1 VRDGQVGTVN
11 GGEAGEVAVPARH
24 IGVALS
30 GGGHRASLFGLGALL
45 YLVDAGKGSE
55 LATISSISG
64 GSITNGYAGMAT
76 DIGSVGPDRFW
87 AAMQPF
93 GRQVASAGTLFAS
106 PLTIAYLATGAAIVV
121 GAVVATALLTAAA
134 AWIVW
139 AIALLALGWLAQR
152 RSWVAARALDR
163 TLFERARLDAMNGDV
178 AHVICAADLQTAE
191 HVYFSDRFVN
201 CFRAGWG
208 VPGDLRLAQAV
219 QASAALPGAFNAV
232 TLPVAPHHF
241 EKAPPF
247 RSFKLTDGGVY
258 DNMGTEWPMRLTQ
271 RLREGTTPA
280 GLAPVDELVVVNGS
294 AAQGVVKRESLRAPL
309 LGEITTLLAVK
320 DVLYDQTTAVR
331 RRLLDLR
338 FRVTRRDPGARE
350 GRLAGALVQIDRS
363 PYDVPDEFAKFGDDL
378 ADRAREVIA
387 RLGGDDDDA
396 RQAWRATADANRG
409 VKTALSKI
417 PADRAASLVR
427 HAYALTMAN
436 CHVLLDY
443 PILDVPDDAR
453 FRELVS

>member
-1 VRDGQVGTVN
+1 VGTVS
-11 GGEAGEVAVPARH
+11 GGESGDLARARH

-45 YLVDAGKGSE
+45 YLVDAGKGPE

-76 DIGSVGPDRFW
+76 DVGSADPGDFW
-87 AAMQPF
+87 TAMQPF
-93 GRQVASAGTLFAS
+93 SRQVASMGTLFAS
-106 PLTIAYLATGAAIVV
+106 PLTVAYLATGVAVVAA
-121 GAVVATALLTAAA
+121 AVVATVVLTAAA
-134 AWIVW
+134 AWLVW
-139 AIALLALGWLAQR
+139 AVALLALGWLAQQ
-152 RSWVAARALDR
+152 RSWVAARAFDR
-163 TLFERARLDAMNGDV
+163 TLFQRARLDAMHGGV

-191 HVYFSDRFVN
+191 HVYFSDQFVN

-219 QASAALPGAFNAV
+219 QASAALPGAFNVV

-241 EKAPPF
+241 EKTPPF

-258 DNMGTEWPMRLTQ
+258 DNMGTEWPMRLAQ
-271 RLREGTTPA
+271 RLREGTAPA
-280 GLAPVDELVVVNGS
+280 GLAPIDELVVVNGS

-309 LGEITTLLAVK
+309 LGELTTLLAVK

-338 FRVTRRDPGARE
+338 FRVTRRDPEARE

-363 PYDVPDEFAKFGDDL
+363 PYDVPDEFAAFDDEL
-378 ADRAREVIA
+378 ADRARDVIA
-387 RLGGDDDDA
+387 RLGGDDDDS
-396 RQAWRATADANRG
+396 RKAWRATADASRS

-427 HAYALTMAN
+427 HAYVLTMAN
-436 CHVLLDY
+436 CHVLLGY
-443 PILDVPDDAR
+443 PIVAVPDDAR